1 MSTDPSVFQSAA
13 YVTQL
18 NALGATS
25 AVNDENAR
33 RFANYQNAVAN
44 ALYASSPLPSPP
56 AYMTLSDYYSA
67 NPSLQFPSSLF
78 STAPAGSTIP
88 ISSATGEYQG
98 GFIPPGA
105 TTPAPPTPPT
115 PPATTPTP
123 SSSSPAAVIPFTQGN
138 TPGSFGTRPTST
150 PAVPVGQSNAPGPV
164 TVGGGAGQSN
174 APGATFQ
181 TVLGIPVSQ
190 TFLSGSVFGIPTWM
204 VIAGGVGI
212 GALLLFKRN

>member
-1 MSTDPSVFQSAA
+1 
-13 YVTQL
+13 
-18 NALGATS
+18 
-25 AVNDENAR
+25 
-33 RFANYQNAVAN
+33 
-44 ALYASSPLPSPP
+44 
-56 AYMTLSDYYSA
+56 
-67 NPSLQFPSSLF
+67 
-78 STAPAGSTIP
+78 
-88 ISSATGEYQG
+88 
-98 GFIPPGA
+98 
-105 TTPAPPTPPT
+105 
-115 PPATTPTP
+115 
-123 SSSSPAAVIPFTQGN
+123 VIPFTQGN